1 MPTRVPPHI
10 MRTLTDAAALLSEAK
25 KLLEASAE
33 AVRRSRMVVSRDMQ
47 FEPIRGY

>member
-10 MRTLTDAAALLSEAK
+10 MRTLTDAAALLSEAT

-33 AVRRSRMVVSRDMQ
+33 ALRRSRIVVARDLRLA
-47 FEPIRGY
+47 PTRG